1 MPAGHNQGTGVRLPS
16 ATVLTASA
24 GAGKTYALTHRYAQI
39 LLSGKI
45 PHNALQNVLAIT
57 FTNNAA
63 AEMKQRILTLLK
75 IAAFGDGNTLQE
87 LGGRL
92 SMEQADIQSKAA
104 RLIDEILDNFSDFQ
118 VKTVDSFMST
128 VFKSS
133 SLEYGYHPDFEIL
146 LGADRIFD
154 FAFEIFSKNVKENTA
169 EAKIMGNLIE
179 LITENKK
186 ADSNFVWNPYGDIA
200 GQVKKIYKAVAGQ
213 TKPLGSSN
221 SSSALFPLRE
231 KIKRQALNVQAL
243 IKKSGLT
250 INSLFADDLALIEK
264 GNIHALIERKLRAS
278 PVNKPKGKAET
289 AAHEKWIAD
298 IDREHRQLNELLRQ
312 FILRYVELYYSP
324 YAEAYA
330 MLQPTVEKLKKQY
343 GQIFIDDVT
352 RSLAEHLTNEIVP
365 EIYFKIGETI
375 YHYLIDEFQDTS
387 QIQWKNLFP
396 LIEESLSKGGSL
408 FVVGDTKQS
417 IYGFRDADWRIM
429 KRLTEANPFPS
440 AYHDVQSLDMNYRS
454 YEKIVTFTKE
464 VFHTIIP
471 GQGFEDEA
479 AASGLSTY
487 EQHVTAEHKGKGYV
501 EVDIIEE
508 REGDPP
514 EKRALHTIIEEC
526 RSRGYRYSE
535 IAILT
540 PTNNHVIEVSGW
552 LNEQGIPIISH
563 STLDVRR
570 RKSAGEFIALL
581 RFLDSPVDDLSFATF
596 VLGNI
601 FNNTLACGDSGIA
614 RNDLSRFIVEERGR
628 GRGPLYTAFR
638 EHFKKLWD
646 EYFEHLFNVVGYLP
660 LYDLVSEAYKIY
672 DVFQSSPDEE
682 ASLVKLLE
690 VIKAFE
696 QQGANTMKN
705 FLEYSDDEAAEDV
718 WKIDIPKD
726 IDALQVMT
734 IHKAKGME
742 FPVVI
747 VVLYDQSPR
756 GKNFLLREDEHSV
769 SILKVN
775 KKIADNIDE
784 IRELLEEEQFRNT
797 VDAFNKLY
805 VAFTRAEKEMYVVGV
820 YKKER
825 KEPTIFLPQQGY
837 ASGPKP
843 SVNVSDL
850 QKENIFKPFHHTIR
864 KPFAVQAYENVGALE
879 TKRGDF
885 VHRVLSCIEFI
896 EDDPRV
902 QVDAAIAHASRE
914 LPAPLSLDEVKSMV
928 HECLNDRGMRD
939 WFIRKEERS
948 VLREQELTN
957 RDGALY
963 RADRIVVDAKTVT
976 VVDFKTGG
984 DESEGDYV
992 DQVKNYVGMLREIYP
1007 DKEVHGCLAYID
1019 LKKVRSVS

>member
-1 MPAGHNQGTGVRLPS
+1 M
-16 ATVLTASA
+16 
-24 GAGKTYALTHRYAQI
+24 
-39 LLSGKI
+39 
-45 PHNALQNVLAIT
+45 
-57 FTNNAA
+57 
-63 AEMKQRILTLLK
+63 
-75 IAAFGDGNTLQE
+75 
-87 LGGRL
+87 
-92 SMEQADIQSKAA
+92 
-104 RLIDEILDNFSDFQ
+104 
-118 VKTVDSFMST
+118 
-128 VFKSS
+128 
-133 SLEYGYHPDFEIL
+133 
-146 LGADRIFD
+146 
-154 FAFEIFSKNVKENTA
+154 KENTA

-508 REGDPP
+508 RESDPP
-514 EKRALHTIIEEC
+514 EKCALHTVVEEC
-526 RSRGYRYSE
+526 RSRGYRYSQ

-825 KEPTIFLPQQGY
+825 KEPSIFLPQQGY

-902 QVDAAIAHASRE
+902 QVDAAVAHASRE